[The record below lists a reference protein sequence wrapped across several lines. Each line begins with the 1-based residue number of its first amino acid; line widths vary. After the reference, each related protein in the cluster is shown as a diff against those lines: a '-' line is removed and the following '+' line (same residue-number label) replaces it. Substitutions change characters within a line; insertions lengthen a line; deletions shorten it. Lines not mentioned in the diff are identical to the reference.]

1 MATDGRSQQVRP
13 LLLGKTAVPPAGND
27 LVDRHRL
34 VESLDAANTPLSV
47 VVAPAGWGKTTLLAQ
62 WAKHSASKST
72 VAWLTLDESDNDPLR
87 FWTYVVTALQRAG
100 SSAGS
105 SAAGALNIAS
115 LDPID
120 LAVPQLLNDLAE
132 AQQPQALVLDDFHLI
147 TDSRITQAVEFL
159 VTYLPPTTRLIL
171 GSRFDPP
178 LPLALWRGRRML
190 TEIRAGQLRFQTEEA
205 AELVGRT
212 AELDLPP
219 DQLDDLVQVTEGWAA
234 GLQLSAMAVR
244 SSPDPSRLVEAIS
257 GKHRHVV
264 DFISSE
270 VLGSLRE
277 SHREFLVRTSVL
289 SALSAPLCDA
299 SLGIRRS
306 EGILEELVA
315 LEPFLQR
322 IGSTGWFRCHPVLRD
337 ALRREAG
344 GAYADDQE
352 LVRTRASVWYLQA
365 GEPESAIRLLIDGGK
380 LTEAAGLLLEYE
392 NQFLEAGQIG
402 IFLGLSQSLG
412 PEVVASSPGLAV
424 SMAWAAG
431 VAGRP
436 ELIPQLLD
444 RAEEA
449 LTGSEPS
456 PEGWK
461 SLAGSAAANRG
472 MFGYQAGL
480 GLQTA
485 HDSAVRAVALE
496 SEPQLAGF
504 SVARLALGLVRTGMD
519 LPQQALAPLSE
530 AWEHSDLAGM
540 PAFARLPMAAA
551 LAMCLM
557 SLDKAQEAATVLSRA
572 APIARRIE
580 GALGQAA
587 SPAVGGLTVA
597 RGKFELNQGD
607 AKRARSLLSQGVQQV
622 RLAHQ
627 PSQTARALN
636 LLASAELKLG
646 DRRAASAALA
656 EAREVAANDPVF
668 PSVLTQLAAIEK
680 QVGKLASS
688 DAVSRGQM
696 VEELTDRELA
706 ILRALQGPL
715 SQREIGREMYLS
727 INTVKGYTKSLY
739 RKLGAASRAE
749 AVEIARASQ
758 LL

>member
-1 MATDGRSQQVRP
+1 
-13 LLLGKTAVPPAGND
+13 
-27 LVDRHRL
+27 
-34 VESLDAANTPLSV
+34 
-47 VVAPAGWGKTTLLAQ
+47 
-62 WAKHSASKST
+62 
-72 VAWLTLDESDNDPLR
+72 
-87 FWTYVVTALQRAG
+87 
-100 SSAGS
+100 
-105 SAAGALNIAS
+105 
-115 LDPID
+115 
-120 LAVPQLLNDLAE
+120 
-132 AQQPQALVLDDFHLI
+132 
-147 TDSRITQAVEFL
+147 
-159 VTYLPPTTRLIL
+159 
-171 GSRFDPP
+171 
-178 LPLALWRGRRML
+178 ML
-190 TEIRAGQLRFQTEEA
+190 TEIRAGQLRFRTDEA

-212 AELDLPP
+212 AELDLQPG
-219 DQLDDLVQVTEGWAA
+219 QLHDLVEVTEGWAA

-244 SSPDPSRLVEAIS
+244 SSPDPSRLVEAVS
-257 GKHRHVV
+257 GKHRHVI

-270 VLGSLRE
+270 VLGSLKDA
-277 SHREFLVRTSVL
+277 HRDFLIRTSVL

-299 SLGIRRS
+299 SLGIRCS
-306 EGILEELVA
+306 QEFLEELVA

-322 IGSTGWFRCHPVLRD
+322 IGTSGWFRCHPVLRD

-344 GAYADDQE
+344 GAYGDDQE

-380 LTEAAGLLLEYE
+380 LPEAAGLLLEYE
-392 NQFLEAGQIG
+392 NHFLEAGQIG

-412 PEVVASSPGLAV
+412 PEIVDSSPGLAV
-424 SMAWAAG
+424 TMAWAAG

-436 ELIPQLLD
+436 ELVAELLD

-449 LTGSEPS
+449 LTGNEPA
-456 PEGWK
+456 PAGWR

-480 GLQTA
+480 SLQAA
-485 HDSAVRAVALE
+485 HDSALRAVSLE
-496 SEPQLAGF
+496 TDPRLAGF
-504 SVARLALGLVRTGMD
+504 SVARLALGMVRTGMD
-519 LPQQALAPLSE
+519 LPEQALAPLSE
-530 AWEHSDLAGM
+530 AWEHSDLPGT
-540 PAFARLPMAAA
+540 PAFARLPMAAG
-551 LAMCLM
+551 LAMCLI
-557 SLDKAQEAATVLSRA
+557 SLDKPDEAAAVLRAA
-572 APIARRIE
+572 APIARRVE
-580 GALGQAA
+580 EVLGQAS

-597 RGKFELNQGD
+597 RGRLELTQGS
-607 AKRARSLLSQGVQQV
+607 AEKARSLLRRGVEQV

-627 PSQTARALN
+627 PSQTARALT

-656 EAREVAANDPVF
+656 EAKEVAADDPVF

-680 QVGKLASS
+680 QVGRLASS
-688 DAVSRGQM
+688 DAVSKGRM

-715 SQREIGREMYLS
+715 SQREIGRELYLS